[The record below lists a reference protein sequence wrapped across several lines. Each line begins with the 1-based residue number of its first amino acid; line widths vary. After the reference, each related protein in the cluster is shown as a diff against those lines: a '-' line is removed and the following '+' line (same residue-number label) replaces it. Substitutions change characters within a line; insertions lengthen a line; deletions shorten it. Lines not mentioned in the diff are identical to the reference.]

1 MSGLLND
8 KYESDPNVLAE
19 AMCEE
24 SPSLEETLED
34 YDLNMSFMGNKRPL
48 SSWLDFLMDDS
59 NQEDE
64 SISKA
69 GIQQLFA
76 IPVEQQMGHKDIFFG
91 RTTHSG
97 HLILHLLLSLR
108 GQIWSR

>member
-48 SSWLDFLMDDS
+48 L
-59 NQEDE
+59 
-64 SISKA
+64 A
-69 GIQQLFA
+69 GLTF
-76 IPVEQQMGHKDIFFG
+76 
-91 RTTHSG
+91 
-97 HLILHLLLSLR
+97 
-108 GQIWSR
+108 